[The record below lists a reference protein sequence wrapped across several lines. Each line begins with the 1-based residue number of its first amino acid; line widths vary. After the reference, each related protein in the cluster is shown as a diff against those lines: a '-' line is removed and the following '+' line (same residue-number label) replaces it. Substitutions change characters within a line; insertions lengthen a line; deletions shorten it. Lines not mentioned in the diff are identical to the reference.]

1 MDRQFPRLVIRR
13 DKLRNNFTQII
24 SRCRACGINVAG
36 VIKGVGGLP
45 ERLHGSI
52 KSAVRRSWPPAGWSR

>member
-36 VIKGVGGLP
+36 
-45 ERLHGSI
+45 
-52 KSAVRRSWPPAGWSR
+52 AVRRSWPPAGWSR